1 MLDRRVTRLEGM
13 APPRRQEGPSAAA
26 VILNRIAALKGIS
39 GTRDL
44 SPDEQREYEGLW
56 AALGGRPC

>member
-1 MLDRRVTRLEGM
+1 MLDRRVTRLEGL
-13 APPRRQEGPSAAA
+13 APPPRREGPSAAA
-26 VILNRIAALKGIS
+26 VMLDRIAALKWLS

-56 AALGGRPC
+56 AALRSRLC